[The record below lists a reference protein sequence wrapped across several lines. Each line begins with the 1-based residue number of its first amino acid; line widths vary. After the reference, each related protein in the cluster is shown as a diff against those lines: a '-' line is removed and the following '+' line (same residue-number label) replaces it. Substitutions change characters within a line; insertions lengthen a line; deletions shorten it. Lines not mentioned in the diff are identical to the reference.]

1 MMGPR
6 DSTRVPPFDQ
16 GVYLVH
22 LNKGKEAQRSNDFE
36 GARLELEIALK
47 YRPEEEELLNLLGMV
62 YYKLRLFHE
71 AEMMYGKLLAKNP
84 DMFILRSNLGLVL
97 FKQGRPD
104 EALPHFKRAVEL
116 KPNYLKA
123 HLYLGMIYKRR
134 GKYGLALE
142 HFAFAQANQY
152 VQEMEEALRRQRDSA
167 PPGEEAPAPPAPRA
181 AAPPPVRPA
190 EEPFPQAEPF
200 PSPEPPPSGPSPA
213 AKPAGHVTAEIGRSA
228 VSETTQ
234 PIPVVSGE
242 GRPYRAVV
250 ESLHKEASE
259 APETIDLT
267 ARPSM
272 PATEKKFILHH
283 NGFLE
288 IHAPGR
294 VFVKKSSLR
303 SYTGNFRFS
312 GVPSLNETSAHEI
325 QEATGTGK
333 LFLYEKN
340 YQTYLFELS
349 QEFVYVEGSH
359 ILALEDDLAFRFE
372 PIHDYR
378 RDRRLETFKVYGRGA
393 LALLTHLEPLTL
405 RVTPDFPL
413 TILSRSLVAWTGH
426 LYPVVAEEE
435 LTGDAGAFNVR
446 FEGEGIII
454 ADETL

>member
-6 DSTRVPPFDQ
+6 DSLHIPPFDQ

-22 LNKGKEAQRSNDFE
+22 LNKGKEAQRANDLE

-47 YRPEEEELLNLLGMV
+47 YRPDDEELLNLLGMV
-62 YYKLRLFHE
+62 YYKLRMFAE
-71 AEMMYGKLLAKNP
+71 AEVMYAKLLGKNP
-84 DMFILRSNLGLVL
+84 DMFILQSNLGLVK

-104 EALPHFKRAVEL
+104 EALAHFKRAVEL

-123 HLYLGMIYKRR
+123 HLYLGLIYKKR

-142 HFAFAQANQY
+142 HFTFAQASQY
-152 VQEMEEALRRQRDSA
+152 VQEMEEALRRQREIA
-167 PPGEEAPAPPAPRA
+167 PSGE
-181 AAPPPVRPA
+181 
-190 EEPFPQAEPF
+190 AEPF
-200 PSPEPPPSGPSPA
+200 PAAAVPAPPSPGAPGGRA
-213 AKPAGHVTAEIGRSA
+213 TAEIGQPA
-228 VSETTQ
+228 PADTTQ
-234 PIPVVSGE
+234 PIPALKGE
-242 GRPYRAVV
+242 GRPYRSVV
-250 ESLHKEASE
+250 ESIHKESTE
-259 APETIDLT
+259 APETIDLST
-267 ARPSM
+267 RPVA
-272 PATEKKFILHH
+272 PATGKKFILHN

-294 VFVKKSSLR
+294 VFIKKSSLR

-312 GVPSLNETSAHEI
+312 AVQALNATSAHQI

-333 LFLYEKN
+333 IFLYEKDF
-340 YQTYLFELS
+340 QTYLFELS

-372 PIHDYR
+372 PIHDYAHN
-378 RDRRLETFKVYGRGA
+378 RRLETFKVYGRGA
-393 LALLTHLEPLTL
+393 LALLTRLEPLTL
-405 RVTPDFPL
+405 RVTPEYPL

-435 LTGDAGAFNVR
+435 MAGDGFNVR